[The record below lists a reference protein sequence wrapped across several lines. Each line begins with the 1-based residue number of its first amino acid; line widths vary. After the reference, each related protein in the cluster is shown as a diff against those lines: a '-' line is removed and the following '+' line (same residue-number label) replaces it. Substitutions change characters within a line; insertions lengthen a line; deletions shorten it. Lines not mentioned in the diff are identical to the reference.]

1 MAMSSPNLEN
11 IEVGQD
17 ALECVS
23 RNRLLPGYIDVESEE
38 YIFFLDEQ
46 LSLTCVE
53 SAEDMFIVWVQD
65 GQTYYVLNGKTN
77 L

>member
-1 MAMSSPNLEN
+1 MKICMAMSSPNLEN

-38 YIFFLDEQ
+38 YIFFLDE
-46 LSLTCVE
+46 
-53 SAEDMFIVWVQD
+53 
-65 GQTYYVLNGKTN
+65 
-77 L
+77 